1 MMPGLMVAAPFRI
14 ETIMERGSMR
24 LKITPR
30 ALATPTRPAGLDVEM
45 TPCMAL
51 EDLWI

>member
-1 MMPGLMVAAPFRI
+1 MPDGTAY
-14 ETIMERGSMR
+14 GSGSVR
-24 LKITPR
+24 QLITR
-30 ALATPTRPAGLDVEM
+30 ALATPARAPGWDADM

>member
-1 MMPGLMVAAPFRI
+1 
-14 ETIMERGSMR
+14 MR

-30 ALATPTRPAGLDVEM
+30 ALATPGPSAGLDVEM

-51 EDLWI
+51 EDAWI

>member
-1 MMPGLMVAAPFRI
+1 
-14 ETIMERGSMR
+14 MR

-30 ALATPTRPAGLDVEM
+30 ALATPARPAGLDAGM

-51 EDLWI
+51 EDSWI